1 MWAIFSSSI
10 RHKERIKTIIE
21 QASVELILTTQAYLT
36 RLKGMTCENVCV
48 DLLEDKC
55 VQEVIEEQPYNKEA
69 YIIFTSG
76 TTGIPK
82 GVLIEHSNANNTR
95 GV

>member
-1 MWAIFSSSI
+1 M
-10 RHKERIKTIIE
+10 KESTYKNYDD
-21 QASVELILTTQAYLT
+21 LPLFL

-82 GVLIEHSNANNTR
+82 GVLLVIS
-95 GV
+95 